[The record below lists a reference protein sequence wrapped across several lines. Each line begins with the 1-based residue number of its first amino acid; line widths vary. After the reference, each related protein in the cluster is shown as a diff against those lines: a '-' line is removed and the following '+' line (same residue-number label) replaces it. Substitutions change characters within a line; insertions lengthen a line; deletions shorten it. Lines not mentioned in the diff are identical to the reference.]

1 MAKQT
6 GGFGAD
12 SVTRYSLQDTERLVR
27 RSHAGHIKG
36 KIPKGWHDYRKK
48 YTAIFNPIGVKY
60 REDIVRMLPGAAQP
74 QPNFLYESGEI
85 ASEKAL
91 AMTATMHFDGT
102 RHVVIASEAK
112 QSFPHK
118 KRHILKGVCEK
129 TYKKS
134 NNLVF

>member
-60 REDIVRMLPGAAQP
+60 REDSDTMSPLTGLTI
-74 QPNFLYESGEI
+74 I
-85 ASEKAL
+85 A
-91 AMTATMHFDGT
+91 
-102 RHVVIASEAK
+102 
-112 QSFPHK
+112 
-118 KRHILKGVCEK
+118 
-129 TYKKS
+129 
-134 NNLVF
+134 